1 MLRTFFSNQDS
12 GIFISKSSNLSA
24 MKNNVIILIIIT
36 IAAFLLSCSTD
47 REQAAQN
54 RDTNH
59 MSVSE
64 AELDSLISLMTLEEK
79 LDLIHAS
86 SSFTSGGVPRLG
98 IPELVF
104 SDGPHGVRHEHGRGW
119 YALEDA
125 DDQATYLPVGISLA
139 STWNRD
145 LGYDYGEVL
154 GNEAKERGKDVL
166 LGPGVNIIR
175 SPLNGRNFEYLSEDP
190 YLTGT
195 MAVGYVKGLQ
205 DQGVAASAKH
215 YTANNQETDRHNINA
230 QISKRALHEIY
241 LPAFKAV
248 VQDGGAWSVMGAYNK
263 VNGQYAT
270 HHEYLISEVLKGDWG
285 FDGVLLSDWA
295 SVKDTR
301 EALLYGTDIEMGT
314 ELLRDLNNPEYDEFY
329 LANPAAE
336 LIESGDVDE
345 EFVDEKVRRVLRL
358 MHRTTAMTDHG
369 PGKRNVEEH
378 QQKALEVAR
387 EGIVL
392 LKNDGLLPF
401 DTNEIQTIA
410 VIGHNASRQFAQRGG
425 SSQVKPLY
433 EVTPLEGIQTL
444 VGDDVEVL
452 YAEGY
457 EPYYDESLFRGA
469 SGDAASQSR
478 ENRQDVE
485 LARTANEELMR
496 EAVALAE
503 QADAVIF
510 VGGWIHGHE
519 GMPWGEGTY
528 DAEARDKLN
537 LKLIFGQEELIREI
551 NRVNENTAVVLMGGS
566 NVEMSGWLPQTSAY
580 LHAWYPGME
589 GGTVIAEILFGEV
602 NPSGKL
608 PVTFADSHELYPSHA
623 VGEFPGDETVDYA
636 EDIYVGYRYFDTEE
650 IPVTFPF
657 GFGLSY
663 TTFEFSD
670 LNVAREGDTVRVQ
683 ATVTNT
689 GDRAGAEVVQV
700 YVHHRDPSVERPLRE
715 LKGFEKVDLEP
726 GDSATVTIELDET
739 AFQYYHPDELEWV
752 LEPGEYEIQ
761 VGNSSRDIKL
771 RADVVW

>member
-1 MLRTFFSNQDS
+1 MNQKP
-12 GIFISKSSNLSA
+12 FILTIIALLS
-24 MKNNVIILIIIT
+24 LII
-36 IAAFLLSCSTD
+36 SCSTD
-47 REQAAQN
+47 YEETTQSAA
-54 RDTNH
+54 H

-64 AELDSLISLMTLEEK
+64 AKLDSLINLMTLDEK
-79 LDLIHAS
+79 LNLIHAS
-86 SSFTSGGVPRLG
+86 SSFTSGGIPRLG

-125 DDQATYLPVGISLA
+125 DDKATYLPVGICLA
-139 STWNRD
+139 STWNKG

-154 GNEAKERGKDVL
+154 GNEAKERGKNVL
-166 LGPGVNIIR
+166 LGPGINIIR

-195 MAVGYVKGLQ
+195 MGVGYVKGLQ
-205 DQGVAASAKH
+205 DQGVAACPKH

-230 QISKRALHEIY
+230 IISKRALHEIY
-241 LPAFKAV
+241 LPAFKDV

-270 HHEYLISEVLKGDWG
+270 HHEYLVNEVLKGEWG

-329 LANPAAE
+329 LAQPARE
-336 LIESGDVDE
+336 LIESGEIE
-345 EFVDEKVRRVLRL
+345 ERYVDEKVRRILRL
-358 MHRTTAMTDHG
+358 MHRSTAMNDHG

-401 DTNEIQTIA
+401 NANEIQTIA
-410 VIGHNASRQFAQRGG
+410 VIGHNANRLFAERGG

-444 VGDDVEVL
+444 VGDNAEVL

-478 ENRQDVE
+478 ENMEDVE
-485 LARTANEELMR
+485 LARSANEELMQ

-537 LKLIFGQEELIREI
+537 LELIFGQEELIRQI
-551 NRVNENTAVVLMGGS
+551 NRVNDNTAVVLMGGS
-566 NVEMSGWLPQTSAY
+566 NVEMSGWLPETSAY

-589 GGTVIAEILFGEV
+589 GGTAIAEILFGEV

-608 PVTFADSHELYPSHA
+608 PVTFADSHEMYPSHA
-623 VGEFPGDETVDYA
+623 VGEFPGNESVEYT
-636 EDIYVGYRYFDTEE
+636 EDIFVGYRYFDTEDK
-650 IPVTFPF
+650 PVTFPF

-663 TTFEFSD
+663 TTFELSD
-670 LNVAREGDTVRVQ
+670 LNVAREDGTLLVQ

-689 GDRAGAEVVQV
+689 GDRTGAEVVQV
-700 YVHHRDPSVERPLRE
+700 YVHHRDPSVERPMRE
-715 LKGFEKVDLEP
+715 LKGFEKVELEP
-726 GDSATVTIELDET
+726 GVSAIVTIELEES
-739 AFQYYHPDELEWV
+739 AFQYYHPEELEWV

-761 VGNSSRDIKL
+761 VGSSSRDIKL
-771 RADVVW
+771 RADIDL

>member
-1 MLRTFFSNQDS
+1 MGSRKSVSKTLNLFIMNHKLFLLVIITFAALL
-12 GIFISKSSNLSA
+12 ISCSSN
-24 MKNNVIILIIIT
+24 N
-36 IAAFLLSCSTD
+36 D
-47 REQAAQN
+47 QAEQN
-54 RDTNH
+54 RDLNN
-59 MSVSE
+59 MSVSQ
-64 AELDSLISLMTLEEK
+64 ATLDSLINLMTLEEK

-86 SSFTSGGVPRLG
+86 SSFTSGGIPRLD

-125 DDQATYLPVGISLA
+125 DDKATYLPVGICLA
-139 STWNRD
+139 STWNKD

-166 LGPGVNIIR
+166 LGPGINIIR

-190 YLTGT
+190 FLTGT
-195 MAVGYVKGLQ
+195 MGVGYVKGLQ
-205 DQGVAASAKH
+205 DQGVAACPKH

-230 QISKRALHEIY
+230 VISKRALHEIY
-241 LPAFKAV
+241 LPAFKDV

-270 HHEYLISEVLKGDWG
+270 HHEYLNNDVLKGDWG

-314 ELLRDLNNPEYDEFY
+314 ELLRDFNNPVYDEFY
-329 LANPAAE
+329 LANPAKE
-336 LIESGDVDE
+336 MIESGEVDE
-345 EFVDEKVRRVLRL
+345 QIVDDKVRRVLRL
-358 MHRTTAMTDHG
+358 MHRSTALTDHG
-369 PGKRNVEEH
+369 PGKRNVSEH

-392 LKNDGLLPF
+392 LKNDGILPM
-401 DTNEIQTIA
+401 DKREINTVA
-410 VIGHNASRQFAQRGG
+410 VIGHNANRRFAGRGG
-425 SSQVKPLY
+425 SSQVNAYY
-433 EVTPLEGIQTL
+433 EITPLEGIRNL
-444 VGDDVEVL
+444 VGDDVEVV

-457 EPYYDESLFRGA
+457 EPYYDESLFRGEG
-469 SGDAASQSR
+469 GDAASQSR

-485 LARTANEELMR
+485 LARTANEDLMQ

-503 QADAVIF
+503 EADAVIF

-519 GMPWGEGTY
+519 GMPWGQGTY

-551 NRVNENTAVVLMGGS
+551 NRVNDRTAVVLMGGS
-566 NVEMSGWLPQTSAY
+566 NVEMENWLPDTPAY
-580 LHAWYPGME
+580 LQAWYPGME
-589 GGTVIAEILFGEV
+589 GGTAIAEIIFGDV

-608 PVTFADSHELYPSHA
+608 PMTFANSHEEYPSHA
-623 VGEFPGDETVDYA
+623 IGEFPGDGSA
-636 EDIYVGYRYFDTEE
+636 EYTEGIYVGYRYFDMQDKE
-650 IPVTFPF
+650 VTFPF

-670 LNVAREGDTVRVQ
+670 LNVTRDGDRVLVET
-683 ATVTNT
+683 TVTNT

-700 YVHHRDPSVERPLRE
+700 YVHHREPSVERPVRE
-715 LKGFEKVDLEP
+715 LKGFEKVELEP
-726 GDSATVTIELDET
+726 GDSAMVTVELDESS
-739 AFQYYHPDELEWV
+739 FQYYHPDELEWV
-752 LEPGEYEIQ
+752 LESGDYEVQ

-771 RADVVW
+771 RANVVL